1 MSVAGVF
8 VGLVQM
14 SCSDHP
20 QENLDKAVS
29 KIVQAAKQGAQ
40 IVCLQELFRSRY
52 FCQTEDPKFFQ
63 LAEPIP
69 GPTTEV
75 LGRVAKENKIVLVA
89 SLFEKAVGAGLPR
102 PYYNTNV
109 FFGPDGS
116 ILAKYRKL
124 HIPDDLKNYYGEA
137 FYFQPGDLG
146 LPVVETPYGKIG
158 SLVCWDQ
165 WFPEGAR
172 QLALKGAQIIFYP
185 TAIGRPVTGH
195 EALADAEHDAW
206 QTIQRSHAIANGVFV
221 AAANRVGVEDHLNF
235 WGTSFVADPLG
246 RVLKQAS
253 QDQEEVLVV
262 ECDLNLIQEVR
273 SDWPFL
279 KCRRPDVY
287 GK

>member
-14 SCSDHP
+14 SCSDSP
-20 QENLDKAVS
+20 QENLDKALS

-75 LGRVAKENKIVLVA
+75 LGKVAKENKIVLVA
-89 SLFEKAVGAGLPR
+89 SLFEKSP
-102 PYYNTNV
+102 PSHYNTNV

-124 HIPDDLKNYYGEA
+124 HVPDDLKNYYGEA
-137 FYFQPGDLG
+137 YYFKPGDLG

-158 SLVCWDQ
+158 ALVCWDQ

-185 TAIGRPVTGH
+185 TAIGRPVEERRGGVTPP
-195 EALADAEHDAW
+195 LSDVEHDAW

-221 AAANRVGVEDHLNF
+221 AAANRVGVEEHLNF

-262 ECDLNLIQEVR
+262 KCDLNLIQEVR

-279 KCRRPDVY
+279 KCRRDDIY
-287 GK
+287 